1 MNTATRIL
9 SALLAGA
16 ALLSLS
22 ACSGGETASG
32 GSSGSTAASAA
43 EAVPQGRWVEQEA
56 TGIPADVSL
65 TGAPAA
71 LADGTLVAYGQ
82 QGGGSGS
89 ADYHT
94 VRLTSADG
102 GATWQC
108 ETPAW
113 AADTGV
119 LVTWAVRP
127 DGTAVF
133 TTVDGASWRVDPDGA
148 VTQLDLLEVA
158 TNAVM
163 IDQMCFL
170 ADGTLA
176 VLPAAGGGN
185 MTEGEG
191 LPGAFFFYDVDAAQ
205 VKAWVQTPGGDGAV
219 GWASAGVDED
229 GSVTYF
235 GANDIPEILP
245 GQDAD
250 GTAFAYYLTVAGD
263 LCRADLDGATST
275 VATRFLENAYVPVTV
290 DAEGAICY
298 LDSTGLYRQVPG
310 GGLTEQVLAGSGM
323 TFSLESWYLD
333 SISCA
338 PDGSYLAVLLNMGE
352 DICKLYRYAFD
363 ESLSAPTETLEV
375 WSLNENSTM
384 RAAIQ
389 AFAQQHPECA
399 VEYEPV
405 LTGDTGLTAEDA
417 LRTLNT
423 ELLAGDGPDVL
434 ALDGADAETF
444 AASGL
449 LADLSAVAEGADLYD
464 FVAAG
469 YTGADGTVPMLPGR
483 FSVPVMCGAAGSLDG
498 VTTLDDVAALV
509 AQRPARPGA
518 DDWTALEEDQRYA
531 LAFDNVESLVK
542 FALQTSQPALLTD
555 TGLDEAA
562 LDDLLAFVQAVGDH
576 YGMGN
581 WPQQMFASGSTG
593 NFGGVDAISWEPGMA
608 EYALAHRAVF
618 GFGAMTSPTW
628 LAANDPEGE
637 AGGQTILQPGLST
650 GVWTP
655 ACLTAVSAA
664 SGRQELAFDLVA
676 ALLSE
681 GVQGSYQN
689 DGMPV
694 TQAGMAATLE
704 RNREEMEGHGYT
716 GGLDEVLAPLT
727 TPVQLDDALFTS
739 LMTHCQAMLQG
750 SETADQAAA
759 GVQQDLA
766 LRFAERQ

>member
-1 MNTATRIL
+1 MNTATRTL

-16 ALLSLS
+16 MLLSLS
-22 ACSGGETASG
+22 ACSGGEEPTNG
-32 GSSGSTAASAA
+32 GSASTAASAA

-56 TGIPADVSL
+56 TGIPADVAL

-71 LADGTLVAYGQ
+71 LEDGTLVAYGQ
-82 QGGGSGS
+82 QGGGNSS
-89 ADYHT
+89 EDYHT
-94 VRLTSADG
+94 VRLTSADN

-119 LVTWAVRP
+119 LVTWALRP
-127 DGTAVF
+127 DGTTVF
-133 TTVDGASWRVDPDGA
+133 AATDGTSWRVGPDGA

-158 TNAVM
+158 TGAVM

-176 VLPAAGGGN
+176 VLPAAGGGT

-205 VKAWVQTPGGDGAV
+205 VKAWVQTPGGDGTI
-219 GWASAGVDED
+219 GWASGSMDED
-229 GSVTYF
+229 GNVTYF

-250 GTAFAYYLTVAGD
+250 GTVFAYYLTVAGD
-263 LCRADLDGATST
+263 LCRADLDGTTQT
-275 VATRFLENAYVPVTV
+275 VQAGFLENAYVPVTV
-290 DAEGAICY
+290 DAGGGICY

-323 TFSLESWYLD
+323 TFSLESWYLA
-333 SISCA
+333 SLSCA
-338 PDGSYLAVLLNMGE
+338 PDGSYLAVLRNMGE
-352 DICKLYRYAFD
+352 DISKLYRYAFD
-363 ESLSAPTETLEV
+363 ETLSAPTETLEV

-389 AFAQQHPECA
+389 AFAQEHPECS

-405 LTGDTGLTAEDA
+405 LSGDTGLTAEDA

-434 ALDGADAETF
+434 LLDGTDAEAF
-444 AASGL
+444 ADSGL
-449 LADLSAVAEGADLYD
+449 LADLSAVAGTADLYD
-464 FVAAG
+464 FVTAG
-469 YTGADGTVPMLPGR
+469 YTREDGTVAMLPGR
-483 FSVPVMCGAAGSLDG
+483 FSVPVLCGAAGSLDG

-509 AQRPARPGA
+509 AEHPARPGG
-518 DDWTALEEDQRYA
+518 DVWIELEEDQRYA
-531 LAFDNVESLVK
+531 LAFDSVESLVK
-542 FALQTSQPALLTD
+542 FALQTSQPALLTG

-562 LDDLLAFVQAVGDH
+562 LQDLLAFVQAVGDH

-581 WPQQMFASGSTG
+581 WPEQMTASGSMG
-593 NFGGVDAISWEPGMA
+593 NFGGVDAISWEAGMA
-608 EYALAHRAVF
+608 EYALVHRAVY
-618 GFGAMTSPTW
+618 GFGTMGSPTW

-655 ACLTAVSAA
+655 GCLTAVSAA
-664 SGRQELAFDLVA
+664 SDQQELALDLVA

-694 TQAGMAATLE
+694 TKAGMQATLD
-704 RNREEMEGHGYT
+704 RNREEMESHGYT
-716 GGLDEVLAPLT
+716 GGLDELLAQLT
-727 TPVQLDDALFTS
+727 TPVQVDDGLFTS
-739 LMTHCQAMLQG
+739 LMTHSKALLQG
-750 SETADQAAA
+750 SETVDQAAA

>member
-56 TGIPADVSL
+56 TGIPTDVSL

-250 GTAFAYYLTVAGD
+250 GTVFAYYLTVAGD

-275 VATRFLENAYVPVTV
+275 VATRFLENAYVPRHGGRGGR
-290 DAEGAICY
+290 DLLPGQHRPLPPGARRRP
-298 LDSTGLYRQVPG
+298 DRAGAG
-310 GGLTEQVLAGSGM
+310 GQRH
-323 TFSLESWYLD
+323 D
-333 SISCA
+333 
-338 PDGSYLAVLLNMGE
+338 
-352 DICKLYRYAFD
+352 
-363 ESLSAPTETLEV
+363 
-375 WSLNENSTM
+375 
-384 RAAIQ
+384 
-389 AFAQQHPECA
+389 
-399 VEYEPV
+399 
-405 LTGDTGLTAEDA
+405 
-417 LRTLNT
+417 
-423 ELLAGDGPDVL
+423 LLAGEL
-434 ALDGADAETF
+434 
-444 AASGL
+444 
-449 LADLSAVAEGADLYD
+449 
-464 FVAAG
+464 
-469 YTGADGTVPMLPGR
+469 VPWQHQLRPRRQLPG
-483 FSVPVMCGAAGSLDG
+483 GAA
-498 VTTLDDVAALV
+498 
-509 AQRPARPGA
+509 
-518 DDWTALEEDQRYA
+518 E
-531 LAFDNVESLVK
+531 
-542 FALQTSQPALLTD
+542 
-555 TGLDEAA
+555 
-562 LDDLLAFVQAVGDH
+562 H
-576 YGMGN
+576 
-581 WPQQMFASGSTG
+581 
-593 NFGGVDAISWEPGMA
+593 GG
-608 EYALAHRAVF
+608 
-618 GFGAMTSPTW
+618 
-628 LAANDPEGE
+628 
-637 AGGQTILQPGLST
+637 
-650 GVWTP
+650 
-655 ACLTAVSAA
+655 
-664 SGRQELAFDLVA
+664 
-676 ALLSE
+676 
-681 GVQGSYQN
+681 
-689 DGMPV
+689 
-694 TQAGMAATLE
+694 
-704 RNREEMEGHGYT
+704 GH
-716 GGLDEVLAPLT
+716 L
-727 TPVQLDDALFTS
+727 
-739 LMTHCQAMLQG
+739 
-750 SETADQAAA
+750 
-759 GVQQDLA
+759 QDLP
-766 LRFAERQ
+766 LCL